1 MLTVFSTPK
10 PFEGHFAMIQR
21 NAIRSWTLLHPDCEV
36 ILFGDEEGTEAV
48 ASEFGV
54 RHIPHVKRNEYG
66 TPFISDLFDQ
76 AQQLGVHDTL
86 CYVNCDTI
94 LLSDLIPSVERA
106 KRKRRFLMVGRRW
119 GLRVTDHLDFG
130 PHNWEEQLR
139 TAVKQRGSPG
149 HPSAIEYFVFNRG
162 LWGELPPLVVGRPRW
177 DNYMLYRARSRKAAL
192 IDASSDVTAIHQ
204 DHDYSHH
211 PKGREGVWNGV
222 EAQRNHELMGT
233 GFTTEHSTHL
243 LTGEKLRVNWSHLNT
258 LPLFYP
264 SLKLPLQIFWKFLD
278 ISRPVRSVL
287 GLRLKSSHAK
297 SPNE

>member
-36 ILFGDEEGTEAV
+36 ILFGDEKGTEAV

-54 RHIPHVKRNEYG
+54 RHIPHVERNEYG

-139 TAVKQRGSPG
+139 TAVKQRG
-149 HPSAIEYFVFNRG
+149 
-162 LWGELPPLVVGRPRW
+162 RPRW

-243 LTGEKLRVNWSHLNT
+243 LTGEKLRVNWNHLNT

-287 GLRLKSSHAK
+287 RLRLKSSHAK